1 MKKLYTFTTGQTIRR
16 MFVLF
21 AVALFVFS
29 FVSSAGAAGLKTARA
44 DASEVQGTF
53 TLMLY
58 GCSSGLDVNNVAILK
73 KEGGADAFKIDAP
86 LSEYVVKAGLDGR
99 EALAQAEKFLG
110 CSAELDHT
118 QLAKIMGPGGE
129 ILGFEVKPQYEIGRF
144 GEPDV
149 FATRYT
155 WKDGSV
161 TARIIPDPD
170 ITRAIESG
178 D

>member
-1 MKKLYTFTTGQTIRR
+1 MKKLYTFTTGQAIRR

-21 AVALFVFS
+21 AATLFVFS

-58 GCSSGLDVNNVAILK
+58 GCSSGSDVNNVAILK
-73 KEGGADAFKIDAP
+73 KEGGGDAFKIDAP
-86 LSEYVVKAGLDGR
+86 DSEYAVKAGLDGR

-110 CSAELDHT
+110 CSVELDHT
-118 QLAKIMGPGGE
+118 QLSKIMGPKGDV
-129 ILGFEVKPQYEIGRF
+129 LGFEVKPQYEISRF
-144 GEPDV
+144 GTPDA
-149 FATRYT
+149 FETRYT
-155 WKDGSV
+155 WEGDSV
-161 TARIIPDPD
+161 TARIMPDPD
-170 ITRAIESG
+170 IAREIQSG